1 MGSAQ
6 EPTKSAPL
14 APAYQICTKM
24 LFAAVKLLLLPS
36 ALGLVRFP
44 PVQKVP
50 RDLRFCEDDPTALS
64 SDPTSDAYID
74 QILANLATVI
84 IENGL
89 DPATLPDADTG
100 FSDTILGITFH
111 GSAHLFNGKF
121 WRLSTIHRTGETS
134 FTTEGTK
141 IRLTAN
147 IGVEA
152 PTAHYDASAEFM
164 GIGVSA
170 GITANIADFGIYIDA
185 EMDIANGG
193 GLQLTN
199 FQISHV
205 GHIDIDVSGL
215 GPLDWI
221 LELLVDFVDTFL
233 KDWIV
238 SLVEGP
244 LKDLIQQILD
254 DCVPDFPPAVAH
266 I

>member
-1 MGSAQ
+1 MCISSSPSLRANVMSFSFVENAHQKLFLGCQVILDLTLNCAIRCSAHIRAVAGGKLGTQ
-6 EPTKSAPL
+6 SSSICWMRSFRGPSTKLTIQSFKKVSTKSTRSSRIQSRGPRPETSMSMWPTWLIWKLVSFSPPPL
-14 APAYQICTKM
+14 ATSISASMYIPKSAM
-24 LFAAVKLLLLPS
+24 FA
-36 ALGLVRFP
+36 
-44 PVQKVP
+44 
-50 RDLRFCEDDPTALS
+50 
-64 SDPTSDAYID
+64 
-74 QILANLATVI
+74 
-84 IENGL
+84 
-89 DPATLPDADTG
+89 
-100 FSDTILGITFH
+100 
-111 GSAHLFNGKF
+111 
-121 WRLSTIHRTGETS
+121 
-134 FTTEGTK
+134 
-141 IRLTAN
+141 
-147 IGVEA
+147 VEA

-199 FQISHV
+199 FAISHV

-244 LKDLIQQILD
+244 LKDLIQQLLD
-254 DCVPDFPPAVAH
+254 EYVPDFPPSAIV
-266 I
+266 

>member
-1 MGSAQ
+1 MGSPQ
-6 EPTKSAPL
+6 ES
-14 APAYQICTKM
+14 
-24 LFAAVKLLLLPS
+24 FAMFASKVVQVLLLPS

-44 PVQKVP
+44 RVQVSQDLQISDEEDAKV
-50 RDLRFCEDDPTALS
+50 LSNDPE
-64 SDPTSDAYID
+64 SDAYID
-74 QILANLATVI
+74 KILANLATTI

-111 GSAHLFNGKF
+111 GSAHLFNGHF
-121 WRLSTIHRTGETS
+121 WRLSTIHRTGDTS
-134 FTTEGTK
+134 FTVEGTK
-141 IRLTAN
+141 VRLTAN

-185 EMDIANGG
+185 EIDIA
-193 GLQLTN
+193 
-199 FQISHV
+199 
-205 GHIDIDVSGL
+205 VSGL

-254 DCVPDFPPAVAH
+254 DYVPDFPPAVAH

>member
-1 MGSAQ
+1 MGSPQ
-6 EPTKSAPL
+6 ES
-14 APAYQICTKM
+14 
-24 LFAAVKLLLLPS
+24 FAMFASKVVQLLLVPS

-44 PVQKVP
+44 RVQVAQDLQISDEEDAKV
-50 RDLRFCEDDPTALS
+50 LSNDPE
-64 SDPTSDAYID
+64 SDAYID
-74 QILANLATVI
+74 QILANLATTI

-111 GSAHLFNGKF
+111 GSAHLFNGHF
-121 WRLSTIHRTGETS
+121 WRLSTIHRTGDTS
-134 FTTEGTK
+134 FTIEGTK
-141 IRLTAN
+141 VRLTAN
-147 IGVEA
+147 IGVDA

-199 FQISHV
+199 FAISHV

-244 LKDLIQQILD
+244 LKDLIQQLLD
-254 DCVPDFPPAVAH
+254 EYVPDFPPSAIV
-266 I
+266 

>member
-1 MGSAQ
+1 MGSPQ
-6 EPTKSAPL
+6 ES
-14 APAYQICTKM
+14 
-24 LFAAVKLLLLPS
+24 FAMFASKVVQLLLLPS

-44 PVQKVP
+44 RVQVSQDLQISEEDAKV
-50 RDLRFCEDDPTALS
+50 LSNDPE
-64 SDPTSDAYID
+64 SDAYID
-74 QILANLATVI
+74 KILANLATTI

-100 FSDTILGITFH
+100 FSYTI
-111 GSAHLFNGKF
+111 
-121 WRLSTIHRTGETS
+121 
-134 FTTEGTK
+134 EGTK
-141 IRLTAN
+141 VRLTAN
-147 IGVEA
+147 IGVDA

-185 EMDIANGG
+185 EMDVASGG

-199 FQISHV
+199 FAISHV

-254 DCVPDFPPAVAH
+254 DCVPNFPPAVNH

>member
-1 MGSAQ
+1 MGSPQ
-6 EPTKSAPL
+6 ES
-14 APAYQICTKM
+14 
-24 LFAAVKLLLLPS
+24 FAMFASKVVQLLLLPS

-44 PVQKVP
+44 RVQVSQDLQISEEDAKV
-50 RDLRFCEDDPTALS
+50 LSNDPE
-64 SDPTSDAYID
+64 SDAYID
-74 QILANLATVI
+74 KILANLATTI

-111 GSAHLFNGKF
+111 GSAHLFNGHF
-121 WRLSTIHRTGETS
+121 WRLSTIHRTGDTS
-134 FTTEGTK
+134 FTIEGTK
-141 IRLTAN
+141 VRLTAN
-147 IGVEA
+147 IGVDA

-185 EMDIANGG
+185 EMDIA
-193 GLQLTN
+193 
-199 FQISHV
+199 
-205 GHIDIDVSGL
+205 VSGL

-244 LKDLIQQILD
+244 LKDLIQQLLD
-254 DCVPDFPPAVAH
+254 EYVPDFPPSAIV
-266 I
+266 

>member
-1 MGSAQ
+1 MGSPQ
-6 EPTKSAPL
+6 ES
-14 APAYQICTKM
+14 
-24 LFAAVKLLLLPS
+24 FAMFASKVVQLLLLPS

-44 PVQKVP
+44 RVQVSQDLQISEEDAKV
-50 RDLRFCEDDPTALS
+50 LSNDPE
-64 SDPTSDAYID
+64 SDAYID
-74 QILANLATVI
+74 KILANLATTI

-89 DPATLPDADTG
+89 DPAPLPDADTG

-111 GSAHLFNGKF
+111 GSAHLFNGHF
-121 WRLSTIHRTGETS
+121 WRLSTIHRTGVTS
-134 FTTEGTK
+134 FSIEGTK
-141 IRLTAN
+141 VRLTAN
-147 IGVEA
+147 IGVDA

-185 EMDIANGG
+185 EMDIA
-193 GLQLTN
+193 
-199 FQISHV
+199 
-205 GHIDIDVSGL
+205 IDVSGL

-254 DCVPDFPPAVAH
+254 DCVPNFPPAAIV
-266 I
+266 

>member
-1 MGSAQ
+1 MGSA
-6 EPTKSAPL
+6 PGSAEVPNL
-14 APAYQICTKM
+14 RNDDVCNRKT
-24 LFAAVKLLLLPS
+24 PS
-36 ALGLVRFP
+36 HSIRTGTGSLSITSESGRRSPF
-44 PVQKVP
+44 
-50 RDLRFCEDDPTALS
+50 LRRRCDSSS
-64 SDPTSDAYID
+64 SDPESDAYID

-89 DPATLPDADTG
+89 DPAPLPDADTG

-111 GSAHLFNGKF
+111 GSAHLFNGRF
-121 WRLSTIHRTGETS
+121 WRLSTIHRTGDTS
-134 FTTEGTK
+134 FTVDGTK
-141 IRLTAN
+141 VRLTAN
-147 IGVEA
+147 IGVDA

-185 EMDIANGG
+185 EMDVASGG

-199 FQISHV
+199 FAISHV

-215 GPLDWI
+215 RPLDWI

-254 DCVPDFPPAVAH
+254 DCVPNFPPAVNH

>member
-1 MGSAQ
+1 MGSPQ
-6 EPTKSAPL
+6 ES
-14 APAYQICTKM
+14 
-24 LFAAVKLLLLPS
+24 FAMFASKVVQLLLVPS

-44 PVQKVP
+44 RVQVSQDLQISEEDAKV
-50 RDLRFCEDDPTALS
+50 LSNDPE
-64 SDPTSDAYID
+64 SDAYID
-74 QILANLATVI
+74 KILANLATTI

-100 FSDTILGITFH
+100 FSDT
-111 GSAHLFNGKF
+111 
-121 WRLSTIHRTGETS
+121 S
-134 FTTEGTK
+134 FAIEGTK
-141 IRLTAN
+141 VRLTAN
-147 IGVEA
+147 IGVDA

-199 FQISHV
+199 FAISHV

-244 LKDLIQQILD
+244 LKDLIQQLLD
-254 DCVPDFPPAVAH
+254 EYVPDFPPSAIV
-266 I
+266 

>member
-6 EPTKSAPL
+6 EPTEFLPPSS
-14 APAYQICTKM
+14 QICSTM

-74 QILANLATVI
+74 QILANLATAI

-100 FSDTILGITFH
+100 FRDTILGITFH
-111 GSAHLFNGKF
+111 GSAHLFNGRF
-121 WRLSTIHRTGETS
+121 WRLSTIHRTGDTS
-134 FTTEGTK
+134 FTVEGTK
-141 IRLTAN
+141 VRLTAN

-199 FQISHV
+199 FAISHV
-205 GHIDIDVSGL
+205 GHIDIDVYGL

-233 KDWIV
+233 KDWI
-238 SLVEGP
+238 
-244 LKDLIQQILD
+244 QQLLD
-254 DCVPDFPPAVAH
+254 EYVPDFPPSAIV
-266 I
+266 

>member
-1 MGSAQ
+1 MG
-6 EPTKSAPL
+6 PL

-44 PVQKVP
+44 PVQKVT

-64 SDPTSDAYID
+64 SDPESDAYID

-185 EMDIANGG
+185 
-193 GLQLTN
+193 
-199 FQISHV
+199 
-205 GHIDIDVSGL
+205 DIDVSGL

-254 DCVPDFPPAVAH
+254 DCVPSFPPAAAL

>member
-1 MGSAQ
+1 MGSPQ
-6 EPTKSAPL
+6 ES
-14 APAYQICTKM
+14 
-24 LFAAVKLLLLPS
+24 FAMFASKVVQLLLLPS

-44 PVQKVP
+44 RVQVSQDLQISDEEDAKV
-50 RDLRFCEDDPTALS
+50 LSNDPE
-64 SDPTSDAYID
+64 SDAYID
-74 QILANLATVI
+74 QILANLATTI

-111 GSAHLFNGKF
+111 GSAHLFNGHF
-121 WRLSTIHRTGETS
+121 WRLSTIHRTGDTS
-134 FTTEGTK
+134 FTIEGTK
-141 IRLTAN
+141 VRLTAN
-147 IGVEA
+147 IGVDA

-185 EMDIANGG
+185 EMDIA
-193 GLQLTN
+193 
-199 FQISHV
+199 
-205 GHIDIDVSGL
+205 VSGL

-244 LKDLIQQILD
+244 LKDLIQQLLD
-254 DCVPDFPPAVAH
+254 EYVPDFPPSAIV
-266 I
+266 

>member
-1 MGSAQ
+1 MGTSAGPRTWGVSRSLSNLHQ
-6 EPTKSAPL
+6 T
-14 APAYQICTKM
+14 M
-24 LFAAVKLLLLPS
+24 LLTAVKLLLLPS

-44 PVQKVP
+44 RVQKVP
-50 RDLRFCEDDPTALS
+50 EDAPRALS
-64 SDPTSDAYID
+64 SDPESDAYID

-89 DPATLPDADTG
+89 DPAPLPDADTG

-111 GSAHLFNGKF
+111 GSAHLFNGRF
-121 WRLSTIHRTGETS
+121 WRLSTIHRTGDTS
-134 FTTEGTK
+134 FTVDGTK
-141 IRLTAN
+141 VR
-147 IGVEA
+147 

-185 EMDIANGG
+185 EMDVANGG

-199 FQISHV
+199 FAISHV

-233 KDWIV
+233 RDWIV

>member
-1 MGSAQ
+1 MGNAEYMGSPQ
-6 EPTKSAPL
+6 ES
-14 APAYQICTKM
+14 
-24 LFAAVKLLLLPS
+24 FAMFASKVVQLLLVPS

-44 PVQKVP
+44 RVQVSQDLQISEEDAKVVSN
-50 RDLRFCEDDPTALS
+50 DPE
-64 SDPTSDAYID
+64 SDAYID
-74 QILANLATVI
+74 KILANLATTI

-111 GSAHLFNGKF
+111 GSAHLFNGHF

-134 FTTEGTK
+134 FTVEGTK
-141 IRLTAN
+141 VRLTAN
-147 IGVEA
+147 IGVDA

-170 GITANIADFGIYIDA
+170 GITADIADFGIYLDA
-185 EMDIANGG
+185 EMDVATGG
-193 GLQLTN
+193 GLQLTT
-199 FQISHV
+199 FAISHV
-205 GHIDIDVSGL
+205 GHITIDVSGL

-254 DCVPDFPPAVAH
+254 DCVPSFPPAAAAL

>member
-1 MGSAQ
+1 MGSPQ
-6 EPTKSAPL
+6 ES
-14 APAYQICTKM
+14 
-24 LFAAVKLLLLPS
+24 FAMFASKVVQLLLVPS
-36 ALGLVRFP
+36 ALGLVS
-44 PVQKVP
+44 QDLQISEGDAKV
-50 RDLRFCEDDPTALS
+50 LSNDPE
-64 SDPTSDAYID
+64 SDAYID
-74 QILANLATVI
+74 QILANLATTI

-111 GSAHLFNGKF
+111 GSAHLFNGHF
-121 WRLSTIHRTGETS
+121 WRLSTIHRTGDTS
-134 FTTEGTK
+134 FTIEGTK
-141 IRLTAN
+141 VRLTAN
-147 IGVEA
+147 IGVDA

-199 FQISHV
+199 FAISHV

-244 LKDLIQQILD
+244 LKDLIQQLLD
-254 DCVPDFPPAVAH
+254 EYVPDFPPSAIV
-266 I
+266 

>member
-1 MGSAQ
+1 MGVPRSLSNLHH
-6 EPTKSAPL
+6 T
-14 APAYQICTKM
+14 M
-24 LFAAVKLLLLPS
+24 LFTVVKLLLLPS

-44 PVQKVP
+44 RVQKVP
-50 RDLRFCEDDPTALS
+50 EDAPRALS
-64 SDPTSDAYID
+64 SDPESDAYID

-111 GSAHLFNGKF
+111 GSAHLFNGRF
-121 WRLSTIHRTGETS
+121 RRLSTIHRTGDTS
-134 FTTEGTK
+134 FTVDGTK
-141 IRLTAN
+141 VRLTAN
-147 IGVEA
+147 IGMEA

-199 FQISHV
+199 FAISHV

-254 DCVPDFPPAVAH
+254 DYVPDFPPAVAH

>member
-1 MGSAQ
+1 MGSPR
-6 EPTKSAPL
+6 ES
-14 APAYQICTKM
+14 
-24 LFAAVKLLLLPS
+24 FAMFASKVVQLLLLPS

-44 PVQKVP
+44 RVQVSQDLQISDEEDAKV
-50 RDLRFCEDDPTALS
+50 LSNDPE
-64 SDPTSDAYID
+64 SDAYID
-74 QILANLATVI
+74 QILANLATTI

-111 GSAHLFNGKF
+111 GSAHLFNGHF
-121 WRLSTIHRTGETS
+121 WRLSTIHRTGDTS
-134 FTTEGTK
+134 FTIEGTK
-141 IRLTAN
+141 VRLTAN
-147 IGVEA
+147 IGVDA

-170 GITANIADFGIYIDA
+170 GITANIADFGI
-185 EMDIANGG
+185 
-193 GLQLTN
+193 
-199 FQISHV
+199 SHV

-221 LELLVDFVDTFL
+221 LELPVDFVDTFL

-244 LKDLIQQILD
+244 LKDLIQQLLD
-254 DCVPDFPPAVAH
+254 EYVPDFPPSAIV
-266 I
+266 

>member
-1 MGSAQ
+1 MGNAEYMGSPQ
-6 EPTKSAPL
+6 ES
-14 APAYQICTKM
+14 
-24 LFAAVKLLLLPS
+24 FAMFASKVVQLLLLPS

-44 PVQKVP
+44 RVQVSQDLQISEEDAKV
-50 RDLRFCEDDPTALS
+50 LSNDPE
-64 SDPTSDAYID
+64 SDAYID

-100 FSDTILGITFH
+100 F
-111 GSAHLFNGKF
+111 
-121 WRLSTIHRTGETS
+121 TS
-134 FTTEGTK
+134 FTVEGTK
-141 IRLTAN
+141 VRLTAN

-170 GITANIADFGIYIDA
+170 GITADIADFGIYLDA
-185 EMDIANGG
+185 EMDVANGG
-193 GLQLTN
+193 GLQLTT
-199 FQISHV
+199 FAISHV
-205 GHIDIDVSGL
+205 GHITIDVSGL

-244 LKDLIQQILD
+244 LKDLIQQLLD
-254 DCVPDFPPAVAH
+254 EYVPDFPPSA
-266 I
+266 II

>member
-1 MGSAQ
+1 MGRVNSAG
-6 EPTKSAPL
+6 PRTMGVSRSL
-14 APAYQICTKM
+14 SNLHHTM
-24 LFAAVKLLLLPS
+24 LFTVVKLLLLPS
-36 ALGLVRFP
+36 ALGLVVRFP

-50 RDLRFCEDDPTALS
+50 EDAPKALS
-64 SDPTSDAYID
+64 SDPESDAYID

-89 DPATLPDADTG
+89 DPATLP
-100 FSDTILGITFH
+100 
-111 GSAHLFNGKF
+111 
-121 WRLSTIHRTGETS
+121 
-134 FTTEGTK
+134 
-141 IRLTAN
+141 
-147 IGVEA
+147 
-152 PTAHYDASAEFM
+152 DASAEFM

-185 EMDIANGG
+185 EMDVANGG

-199 FQISHV
+199 FAISHV

-254 DCVPDFPPAVAH
+254 DYVPDFPPAAAH

>member
-1 MGSAQ
+1 MGR
-6 EPTKSAPL
+6 TL
-14 APAYQICTKM
+14 AVPRSLTNLHHTM
-24 LFAAVKLLLLPS
+24 LFTVVKLLLLPS

-44 PVQKVP
+44 RVQKVP
-50 RDLRFCEDDPTALS
+50 EDAPRALS
-64 SDPTSDAYID
+64 SDPESDAYID

-111 GSAHLFNGKF
+111 GSAHLFNGRF

-141 IRLTAN
+141 VRLTAN

-185 EMDIANGG
+185 
-193 GLQLTN
+193 
-199 FQISHV
+199 
-205 GHIDIDVSGL
+205 DIDVSGL

-254 DCVPDFPPAVAH
+254 DCVPSFPPAAAL